1 MADDVPLVMLSPDGE
16 PSILNYNVPEP
27 TAYEGR
33 NLIELVQPAA
43 TFKDLPGQRV
53 EIDLLEID
61 VDSIIDLLDFP
72 RVPVVAGGAARKP
85 RSRHPR
91 ARMSDED
98 GPVAFP
104 DVDPPSTNGSSGGGS
119 AGTQVPPATSATP
132 TFTMSEVTANLAAGY
147 FPVLVTTQSGH
158 QFVDY
163 APTPDKPVP
172 GLYLVETVRLSNFLG
187 DYGAGRTIKTFS
199 LLPGEK
205 TTISLTTYKN
215 SSETASAASSIF
227 DSYTEDTADSFE
239 SAIQSENSATDSQEK
254 TKAWNVEAS
263 ASGSWG
269 VASVEASAGASGS
282 SNSAREE
289 FAKNVSSA
297 TEKHAATASAQRDVD
312 INTSTEQTAETGEQT
327 AIERT
332 IENINLSRTLNFVF
346 RQMNQQH
353 HSILHLVDVRVG
365 FFNGFPD
372 QTMVVPL
379 YELDA
384 LLDYC
389 LADPDDASR
398 IREDILYAVGQIRDW
413 RGEVREDFVVEREYR
428 ERDGSSSTAW
438 AINRDLTTEVEGF
451 AVSGVVLSASSN
463 VLRTDG
469 VIVESLL
476 GQATSL
482 DAFALRLQDEKVA
495 ERVANNDLLRLEA
508 NKARLALEIVSSG
521 DSARARIFRSLYV
534 APQAE
539 GTGAIEPT
547 TPD

>member
-1 MADDVPLVMLSPDGE
+1 
-16 PSILNYNVPEP
+16 
-27 TAYEGR
+27 
-33 NLIELVQPAA
+33 
-43 TFKDLPGQRV
+43 
-53 EIDLLEID
+53 
-61 VDSIIDLLDFP
+61 
-72 RVPVVAGGAARKP
+72 
-85 RSRHPR
+85 
-91 ARMSDED
+91 
-98 GPVAFP
+98 
-104 DVDPPSTNGSSGGGS
+104 
-119 AGTQVPPATSATP
+119 
-132 TFTMSEVTANLAAGY
+132 
-147 FPVLVTTQSGH
+147 
-158 QFVDY
+158 
-163 APTPDKPVP
+163 
-172 GLYLVETVRLSNFLG
+172 
-187 DYGAGRTIKTFS
+187 
-199 LLPGEK
+199 
-205 TTISLTTYKN
+205 
-215 SSETASAASSIF
+215 
-227 DSYTEDTADSFE
+227 
-239 SAIQSENSATDSQEK
+239 
-254 TKAWNVEAS
+254 
-263 ASGSWG
+263 

-312 INTSTEQTAETGEQT
+312 INTSTEQTTETGEQT

-389 LADPDDASR
+389 LADPDDTSR

-521 DSARARIFRSLYV
+521 DSARARIFRSLYG
-534 APQAE
+534 APQAD
-539 GTGAIEPT
+539 GNGAIEPT